1 MIACSFSEVM
11 SQLNERI
18 YGDRYIP
25 LHNSDKYKQFL
36 NVGMAEY
43 YDSGICGFRDT
54 QIKEVVDR
62 CYEVWLK
69 VKDMDKVSERYDA
82 AKTLF
87 HKVFQQM
94 KIRKEADDER
104 MSMAIKAKVTK
115 QAKKH
120 VKMAFEAYKD
130 PKIQQAMRRF
140 GFIK

>member
-1 MIACSFSEVM
+1 MITCSFSEVM

-25 LHNSDKYKQFL
+25 LHNSEKYKSFL
-36 NVGMAEY
+36 NIGMAEY
-43 YDSGICGFRDT
+43 YDSGICGFRDN

-62 CYEVWLK
+62 CYEVWQK
-69 VKDMDKVSERYDA
+69 VKGIEKTSDRYDA

-87 HKVFQQM
+87 HKVFTQM
-94 KIRKEADDER
+94 KIRKEADDEK
-104 MSMAIKAKVTK
+104 MSMAIKATAAK

-120 VKMAFEAYKD
+120 IQMAFEAYKD
-130 PKIQQAMRRF
+130 PKIQQAMKRF